1 MAAGAAGDGAV
12 AVAVAVAGSSSCALA
27 QSNFIRSL
35 TFNASAIL
43 CSDAFSPPFTHLLAS
58 SADCRASGVR
68 ISEFPFPH
76 LRDVKRLHS
85 TACECVCCC
94 LKSFQQF

>member
-1 MAAGAAGDGAV
+1 MAAGAAGDGAG
-12 AVAVAVAGSSSCALA
+12 AVAVAGSSSCALA

-58 SADCRASGVR
+58 SPEEW
-68 ISEFPFPH
+68 SEDFRVPL

-85 TACECVCCC
+85 LACECVCCC